1 MGFLKTH
8 VTTRADRISNFQAT
22 TCDYG
27 TAVLDIFGTTR
38 VAPNVINWQD
48 FYSRE
53 IRKTVKSGKSKSTTI
68 NYRYYVYLELA
79 LGETITDIGKIWVG
93 DTMYQSL
100 GAANG
105 SGGTGFPLELKKDGG
120 VSNYM
125 STKHP
130 DKAVDYQHLAY
141 LHSPSGG
148 NASGTYLGENSA
160 SVPSYGIEVKGALL
174 STGDGIDANPADVI
188 LYILTKLG
196 IYNGVDP
203 EETIISGIGN
213 FRKYCKA
220 NDLLI
225 SSPSGETSQK
235 KAQEII
241 KDICT
246 LTDAYF
252 FWSNNKFKIR
262 VKDNR
267 QINDWRPDNT
277 VVYDL
282 GPDDML
288 LQSDGACVAFS
299 RKDSSEVY
307 NRFTVE
313 FCNRSNSYEN
323 ETVSYELSNDISKTG
338 LRQMSTQNALYFYK
352 KERAIKVCQMLAR
365 KNERERNKYTIKL
378 DWAYCIL
385 EPGDLVTLS
394 DPIIGLNKQIAMVDT
409 VTEAKDG
416 SITVDC
422 LQYIDGNYNAGIV
435 DVSGS
440 NYNYVDY
447 NIEPSNTDRPII
459 FQPPSAATLSGNE
472 IWIALRGVDN
482 TWGGCNILVAN
493 QDANYQSL
501 GQYRMS
507 SSYGTLAADMASS
520 NADSFTAVIN
530 GDFDNVTT
538 LDAQNANS
546 MMWIDGECLSYT
558 TARKNSNG
566 TWTFSGLIRGQYN
579 TNIVSHRSG
588 STVVSCDGALYVIEI
603 TKKDIGRQLYFKFP
617 SVNVFNSNPQN
628 EADVDYYTYTVK
640 DYAIPSASD
649 IIAYTRYYQSEDAVS
664 YSIQVTWTPPDLA
677 TYARSQ
683 VWYKVKG
690 DRDWTYADS
699 GVNSATIPNA
709 MVGETY
715 TIAVCVEDIY
725 GAYEDPDSARQTS
738 ITVQTKAVTP
748 NAPES
753 VSVKFGSDIVVKWDF
768 VGNADVRYYE
778 VRLDNN
784 PGVVGTNFLGRTTSN
799 SLVINLTQRSGTIY
813 VYAYGANKIYSVPGS
828 VTYNLS
834 KPPQP
839 KPPELIANINSLT
852 IRTTIPDTCHGMY
865 IYINDEPKIYH
876 NNGSYTYVGKPG
888 IYDVAITYVDAIG
901 ESDKS
906 PTVSESIRAY
916 IDPDLIEAGS
926 ISSSKLDNIVNNNI
940 QSATNKAALA
950 VVKAN
955 GVANDLN
962 NFEGQ
967 VYKKGETD
975 TLIANSI
982 KDFETNTLKPNY
994 STTTQTDTM
1003 IKSNVATYTD
1013 GILQG
1018 YSTKE
1023 QTSAAI
1029 SSGLA
1034 VFKDRELSKYST
1046 TTQTES
1052 LINTKVADYTDGILA
1067 NYSTTEQTSTMISS
1081 TIANFKSTELSKYST
1096 TTQTESLI
1104 NSKVTDK
1111 LTGYSTT
1118 EQTSSMITNSINNF
1132 KDGVLAD
1139 YSTTEQTK
1147 NLISSQVATY
1157 TDGKLANYSTIK
1169 QTNDAISSMVG
1180 KIDAATN
1187 DKLKSYSTIQQTQ
1200 DAISLAVKNID
1211 LDGND
1216 IITKIN
1222 IADGT
1227 ILLDGKYVHITGDT
1241 QIDGSIITN
1250 NMLAGNITGDKI
1262 KAKAITTDKININGG
1277 KTSGAR
1283 IEVIDNLIT
1292 VYDDNNI
1299 ARVKLGLIDEI

>member
-27 TAVLDIFGTTR
+27 TPVMDIFGTTKI
-38 VAPNVINWQD
+38 APNVINWQD

-148 NASGTYLGENSA
+148 NSSGTYLGENSA

-174 STGDGIDANPADVI
+174 ATGDGIDANPADVI
-188 LYILTKLG
+188 LYILKKLG

-288 LQSDGACVAFS
+288 LQADGACVAFS

-313 FCNRSNSYEN
+313 FCNRENSYEN

-338 LRQMSTQNALYFYK
+338 LRQMSTQNALYFYTK
-352 KERAIKVCQMLAR
+352 QRAIKVCQMLAR

-385 EPGDLVTLS
+385 EPGDLITLT

-416 SITVDC
+416 SITVEC
-422 LQYIDGNYNAGIV
+422 LQYVDGNYNAGII

-472 IWIALRGVDN
+472 IWIALRGTDN

-507 SSYGTLAADMASS
+507 SSYGTLVADMASS
-520 NADSFTAVIN
+520 NADSFTAQIN
-530 GDFDNVTT
+530 GDFDNVTQ
-538 LDAQNANS
+538 LDAVNANS

-579 TNIVSHRSG
+579 TNIVNHRSG

-617 SVNVFNSNPQN
+617 SVNVFASNPQN

-748 NAPES
+748 NAPEG
-753 VSVKFGSDIVVKWDF
+753 VSVKFGQDIVVSWQF

-784 PGVVGTNFLGRTTSN
+784 PGVVGANFLGRTTSN
-799 SLVINLTQRSGTIY
+799 NLVVNLTKRSGTIY

-839 KPPELIANINSLT
+839 KAPELIVNINSLT

-865 IYINDEPKIYH
+865 IYINNEPKIYH

-906 PTVSESIRAY
+906 PKVSESIRAY

-926 ISSSKLDNIVNNNI
+926 ISTKKLDA
-940 QSATNKAALA
+940 ATNKALDDAKQTAKDL
-950 VVKAN
+950 
-955 GVANDLN
+955 GVLSGN
-962 NFEGQ
+962 
-967 VYKKGETD
+967 VYSKTETD
-975 TLIANSI
+975 NQI
-982 KDFETNTLKPNY
+982 
-994 STTTQTDTM
+994 ST
-1003 IKSNVATYTD
+1003 S
-1013 GILQG
+1013 
-1018 YSTKE
+1018 
-1023 QTSAAI
+1023 
-1029 SSGLA
+1029 
-1034 VFKDRELSKYST
+1034 LS
-1046 TTQTES
+1046 
-1052 LINTKVADYTDGILA
+1052 
-1067 NYSTTEQTSTMISS
+1067 
-1081 TIANFKSTELSKYST
+1081 
-1096 TTQTESLI
+1096 
-1104 NSKVTDK
+1104 
-1111 LTGYSTT
+1111 
-1118 EQTSSMITNSINNF
+1118 NF
-1132 KDGVLAD
+1132 KDGD
-1139 YSTTEQTK
+1139 
-1147 NLISSQVATY
+1147 
-1157 TDGKLANYSTIK
+1157 
-1169 QTNDAISSMVG
+1169 
-1180 KIDAATN
+1180 
-1187 DKLKSYSTIQQTQ
+1187 LKSYATITQMQ
-1200 DAISLAVKNID
+1200 DAISLAVKDID
-1211 LDGND
+1211 IDGNE
-1216 IITKIN
+1216 ILTKIN

>member
-1 MGFLKTH
+1 
-8 VTTRADRISNFQAT
+8 
-22 TCDYG
+22 
-27 TAVLDIFGTTR
+27 
-38 VAPNVINWQD
+38 
-48 FYSRE
+48 
-53 IRKTVKSGKSKSTTI
+53 
-68 NYRYYVYLELA
+68 
-79 LGETITDIGKIWVG
+79 
-93 DTMYQSL
+93 
-100 GAANG
+100 
-105 SGGTGFPLELKKDGG
+105 
-120 VSNYM
+120 
-125 STKHP
+125 
-130 DKAVDYQHLAY
+130 
-141 LHSPSGG
+141 
-148 NASGTYLGENSA
+148 
-160 SVPSYGIEVKGALL
+160 
-174 STGDGIDANPADVI
+174 
-188 LYILTKLG
+188 
-196 IYNGVDP
+196 
-203 EETIISGIGN
+203 
-213 FRKYCKA
+213 
-220 NDLLI
+220 
-225 SSPSGETSQK
+225 
-235 KAQEII
+235 
-241 KDICT
+241 
-246 LTDAYF
+246 
-252 FWSNNKFKIR
+252 
-262 VKDNR
+262 
-267 QINDWRPDNT
+267 
-277 VVYDL
+277 
-282 GPDDML
+282 ML

-338 LRQMSTQNALYFYK
+338 LRQMSTQNALYFYT
-352 KERAIKVCQMLAR
+352 KERAVKVCQMLAR

-385 EPGDLVTLS
+385 EPGDLITLT
-394 DPIIGLNKQIAMVDT
+394 DPIIGLSKQIAMVDT

-416 SITVDC
+416 SITVEC
-422 LQYIDGNYNAGIV
+422 LQYVDGQYNAGII

-472 IWIALRGVDN
+472 IWIALRGADD

-507 SSYGTLAADMASS
+507 SSYGTLAADMSS
-520 NADSFTAVIN
+520 SADTFTAVIN

-558 TARKNSNG
+558 TVRKNSNG
-566 TWTFSGLIRGQYN
+566 TWTFGGVIRGQYN
-579 TNIVSHRSG
+579 TNIVNHSSG
-588 STVVSCDGALYVIEI
+588 STVVSCDGALYTIEL
-603 TKKDIGRQLYFKFP
+603 TKKDIGRQLFFKFP

-649 IIAYTRYYQSEDAVS
+649 VIAYTRYYQTEDAVS

-677 TYARSQ
+677 TYSRSQ

-690 DRDWTYADS
+690 DKDWTYADS

-748 NAPES
+748 NAPEG
-753 VSVKFGSDIVVKWDF
+753 VSVKFGTDIVVSWQF

-778 VRLDNN
+778 IRTDNN
-784 PGVVGTNFLGRTTSN
+784 PGVVGANFLGRTTSN
-799 SLVINLTQRSGTIY
+799 SLVINLTKRQGTIY
-813 VYAYGANKIYSVPGS
+813 VYAYGVNKIYSIPGTVEYALTRPS
-828 VTYNLS
+828 
-834 KPPQP
+834 QP
-839 KPPELIANINSLT
+839 KPPTVTTGINSLMVST
-852 IRTTIPDTCHGMY
+852 IIPDTCHGMY
-865 IYINDEPKIYH
+865 VYIGNDKVY
-876 NNGSYTYVGKPG
+876 NSSGNYTYIAKPG

-906 PTVSESIRAY
+906 PTVSVSISAY
-916 IDPDLIEAGS
+916 IDPNLIEAGS
-926 ISSSKLDNIVNNNI
+926 ISSAKLDAAVNTNI

-955 GVANDLN
+955 GVANNLN
-962 NFEGQ
+962 NLEADI
-967 VYKKGETD
+967 YRKGETD

-982 KDFETNTLKPNY
+982 KDFNTNTLQKNY
-994 STTTQTDTM
+994 STTTQTDNL
-1003 IKSNVATYTD
+1003 IKSGVATYTD
-1013 GILQG
+1013 GVLQG

-1034 VFKDRELSKYST
+1034 VFKDRELSNYST
-1046 TTQTES
+1046 IKQTEA
-1052 LINTKVADYTDGILA
+1052 LINTKVADYTNDKLA
-1067 NYSTTEQTSTMISS
+1067 NYSTTDQTSSMISS
-1081 TIANFKSTELSKYST
+1081 TIANFKANELSKYST

-1132 KDGVLAD
+1132 KDNTLAD

-1147 NLISSQVATY
+1147 DLISSQVATY
-1157 TDGKLANYSTIK
+1157 TDGKLSGYSTIK
-1169 QTNDAISSMVG
+1169 QTNDAISNMVV
-1180 KIDAATN
+1180 KIDESTN

-1216 IITKIN
+1216 ILTKIN

-1227 ILLDGKYVHITGDT
+1227 ILLDGKYIHITGDAK
-1241 QIDGSIITN
+1241 IDDNLITN
-1250 NMLAGNITGDKI
+1250 NMLAGSITGDKI
-1262 KAKAITTDKININGG
+1262 LAKAITTDKININGG

-1283 IEVIDNLIT
+1283 IEVVDNLIT

>member
-125 STKHP
+125 ATKHP

-174 STGDGIDANPADVI
+174 ATGDGIDANPADVI
-188 LYILTKLG
+188 LYILKKLG

-267 QINDWRPDNT
+267 QINDWRPNNT

-288 LQSDGACVAFS
+288 LQADGACVAFS

-385 EPGDLVTLS
+385 EPGDLITLT

-416 SITVDC
+416 SITVEC
-422 LQYIDGNYNAGIV
+422 LQYVDGNYNAGII

-472 IWIALRGVDN
+472 IWIALRGTDN

-520 NADSFTAVIN
+520 NADSFTAIIN

-558 TARKNSNG
+558 TVRKNSNG
-566 TWTFSGLIRGQYN
+566 TWTFAGLIRGQYN
-579 TNIVSHRSG
+579 TNIVAHRSG
-588 STVVSCDGALYVIEI
+588 STVVSCDGALYTIEL

-738 ITVQTKAVTP
+738 ITVETKAVTP

-768 VGNADVRYYE
+768 VSNADVRYYE
-778 VRLDNN
+778 VRLDAN
-784 PGVVGTNFLGRTTSN
+784 PGVVGANFLGRTTSN

-813 VYAYGANKIYSVPGS
+813 VYAYGANKIYSVPGT
-828 VTYNLS
+828 VEYALI
-834 KPPQP
+834 KPPTP
-839 KPPELIANINSLT
+839 KAPELIANINSLT

-865 IYINDEPKIYH
+865 VYVNDEAKVYH

-926 ISSSKLDNIVNNNI
+926 ISTKKLDA
-940 QSATNKAALA
+940 ATNKALDDAKQTAKDL
-950 VVKAN
+950 
-955 GVANDLN
+955 GVLSGN
-962 NFEGQ
+962 
-967 VYKKGETD
+967 VYSKTETD
-975 TLIANSI
+975 NQI
-982 KDFETNTLKPNY
+982 
-994 STTTQTDTM
+994 ST
-1003 IKSNVATYTD
+1003 S
-1013 GILQG
+1013 
-1018 YSTKE
+1018 
-1023 QTSAAI
+1023 
-1029 SSGLA
+1029 
-1034 VFKDRELSKYST
+1034 LS
-1046 TTQTES
+1046 
-1052 LINTKVADYTDGILA
+1052 
-1067 NYSTTEQTSTMISS
+1067 
-1081 TIANFKSTELSKYST
+1081 
-1096 TTQTESLI
+1096 
-1104 NSKVTDK
+1104 
-1111 LTGYSTT
+1111 
-1118 EQTSSMITNSINNF
+1118 NF
-1132 KDGVLAD
+1132 KDGD
-1139 YSTTEQTK
+1139 
-1147 NLISSQVATY
+1147 
-1157 TDGKLANYSTIK
+1157 
-1169 QTNDAISSMVG
+1169 
-1180 KIDAATN
+1180 
-1187 DKLKSYSTIQQTQ
+1187 LKSYATITQMQ
-1200 DAISLAVKNID
+1200 DAISLAVKDID
-1211 LDGND
+1211 IDGNE
-1216 IITKIN
+1216 ILTKIN

-1283 IEVIDNLIT
+1283 IEVVDNLIT

>member
-22 TCDYG
+22 CCDYG
-27 TAVLDIFGTTR
+27 TPVMDIFGTTKI
-38 VAPNVINWQD
+38 APNVINWQD
-48 FYSRE
+48 FYARE

-174 STGDGIDANPADVI
+174 STGDGVDANPADVI

-196 IYNGVDP
+196 IYNGTDP

-288 LQSDGACVAFS
+288 LQADGACVAFS

-338 LRQMSTQNALYFYK
+338 LRQMSTQNALYFYT
-352 KERAIKVCQMLAR
+352 KERAVKVCQMLAR

-385 EPGDLVTLS
+385 EPGDLITLT

-416 SITVDC
+416 SITVEC
-422 LQYIDGNYNAGIV
+422 LQYVDGNYNAGII

-507 SSYGTLAADMASS
+507 SSYGTLAADMAAS

-530 GDFDNVTT
+530 GDFDNVTQ
-538 LDAQNANS
+538 LDAVNANS

-579 TNIVSHRSG
+579 TNIVNHSSG

-617 SVNVFNSNPQN
+617 AVNVFNSNPQN

-649 IIAYTRYYQSEDAVS
+649 IIAYTRYYQTEDAVS

-690 DRDWTYADS
+690 DKDWTYADS

-725 GAYEDPDSARQTS
+725 GAYEDPDSARQVS
-738 ITVQTKAVTP
+738 LTVQTKAVTP

-753 VSVKFGSDIVVKWDF
+753 VSVKFGGDIVVKWDF

-778 VRLDNN
+778 VRLDAN
-784 PGVVGTNFLGRTTSN
+784 PGVVGANFLGRTTSN
-799 SLVINLTQRSGTIY
+799 SLVINLTKRSGTIY

-865 IYINDEPKIYH
+865 IYINNEPKIYH

-926 ISSSKLDNIVNNNI
+926 ISTKKLDA
-940 QSATNKAALA
+940 ATNKALDDAKQTAKDL
-950 VVKAN
+950 
-955 GVANDLN
+955 GVLSGN
-962 NFEGQ
+962 
-967 VYKKGETD
+967 VYSKTETD
-975 TLIANSI
+975 NQI
-982 KDFETNTLKPNY
+982 
-994 STTTQTDTM
+994 ST
-1003 IKSNVATYTD
+1003 S
-1013 GILQG
+1013 
-1018 YSTKE
+1018 
-1023 QTSAAI
+1023 
-1029 SSGLA
+1029 
-1034 VFKDRELSKYST
+1034 LS
-1046 TTQTES
+1046 
-1052 LINTKVADYTDGILA
+1052 
-1067 NYSTTEQTSTMISS
+1067 
-1081 TIANFKSTELSKYST
+1081 
-1096 TTQTESLI
+1096 
-1104 NSKVTDK
+1104 
-1111 LTGYSTT
+1111 
-1118 EQTSSMITNSINNF
+1118 NF
-1132 KDGVLAD
+1132 KDGD
-1139 YSTTEQTK
+1139 
-1147 NLISSQVATY
+1147 
-1157 TDGKLANYSTIK
+1157 
-1169 QTNDAISSMVG
+1169 
-1180 KIDAATN
+1180 
-1187 DKLKSYSTIQQTQ
+1187 LKSYATITQMQ
-1200 DAISLAVKNID
+1200 DAISLAVKDID
-1211 LDGND
+1211 IDGNE
-1216 IITKIN
+1216 ILTKIN

-1227 ILLDGKYVHITGDT
+1227 ILLDGKYIHITGDAK
-1241 QIDGSIITN
+1241 IDDNLITN
-1250 NMLAGNITGDKI
+1250 NMLAGSITGDKI
-1262 KAKAITTDKININGG
+1262 LAKAITTDKLNINGG

-1283 IEVIDNLIT
+1283 IEVVDNLIT

>member
-27 TAVLDIFGTTR
+27 TPVMDIFGTTR
-38 VAPNVINWQD
+38 ISPNVINWQD
-48 FYSRE
+48 FYARE

-79 LGETITDIGKIWVG
+79 LGETITDVGKIWVG

-105 SGGTGFPLELKKDGG
+105 SGGTGFPLELKRDGG
-120 VSNYM
+120 MSNYM

-188 LYILTKLG
+188 LYILKKLG
-196 IYNGVDP
+196 IYNGTDP

-213 FRKYCKA
+213 FRRYCKA

-267 QINDWRPDNT
+267 QINDWRPNNT

-288 LQSDGACVAFS
+288 LQADGACVAFS

-313 FCNRSNSYEN
+313 FCNRENSYEN

-338 LRQMSTQNALYFYK
+338 LRQMSTQNALYFYTK
-352 KERAIKVCQMLAR
+352 QRAIKVCQMLAR

-385 EPGDLVTLS
+385 EPGDLITLT
-394 DPIIGLNKQIAMVDT
+394 DPIIGLDKQIAMVDT

-416 SITVDC
+416 SITVEC
-422 LQYIDGNYNAGIV
+422 LQYVDGNYNAGII

-472 IWIALRGVDN
+472 IWIALRGTDN

-520 NADSFTAVIN
+520 NADSFTAQIN
-530 GDFDNVTT
+530 GDFDNVTQ
-538 LDAQNANS
+538 LDAVNANS

-579 TNIVSHRSG
+579 TNIVAHRSG

-778 VRLDNN
+778 VRLDAN
-784 PGVVGTNFLGRTTSN
+784 PGVVGANFLGRTTSN
-799 SLVINLTQRSGTIY
+799 SLVVNLTQRQGTIY

-926 ISSSKLDNIVNNNI
+926 ISTKKLDA
-940 QSATNKAALA
+940 ATNKALDDAKQTAKDL
-950 VVKAN
+950 
-955 GVANDLN
+955 GVLSGN
-962 NFEGQ
+962 
-967 VYKKGETD
+967 VYSKTETD
-975 TLIANSI
+975 NQI
-982 KDFETNTLKPNY
+982 
-994 STTTQTDTM
+994 ST
-1003 IKSNVATYTD
+1003 S
-1013 GILQG
+1013 
-1018 YSTKE
+1018 
-1023 QTSAAI
+1023 
-1029 SSGLA
+1029 
-1034 VFKDRELSKYST
+1034 LS
-1046 TTQTES
+1046 
-1052 LINTKVADYTDGILA
+1052 
-1067 NYSTTEQTSTMISS
+1067 
-1081 TIANFKSTELSKYST
+1081 
-1096 TTQTESLI
+1096 
-1104 NSKVTDK
+1104 
-1111 LTGYSTT
+1111 
-1118 EQTSSMITNSINNF
+1118 NF
-1132 KDGVLAD
+1132 KDGD
-1139 YSTTEQTK
+1139 
-1147 NLISSQVATY
+1147 
-1157 TDGKLANYSTIK
+1157 
-1169 QTNDAISSMVG
+1169 
-1180 KIDAATN
+1180 
-1187 DKLKSYSTIQQTQ
+1187 LKSYATITQMQ
-1200 DAISLAVKNID
+1200 DAISLAVKDID
-1211 LDGND
+1211 IDGNE
-1216 IITKIN
+1216 ILTKIN

-1277 KTSGAR
+1277 KTNGAR

-1292 VYDDNNI
+1292 VYDDNNV
-1299 ARVKLGLIDEI
+1299 ARVKLGLIDTI

>member
-22 TCDYG
+22 CCDYG
-27 TAVLDIFGTTR
+27 TPVLDIFGTTKI
-38 VAPNVINWQD
+38 APNVINWQD

-148 NASGTYLGENSA
+148 NSSGTYLGENSA

-188 LYILTKLG
+188 LYILKKLG

-288 LQSDGACVAFS
+288 LQADGACVAFS

-313 FCNRSNSYEN
+313 FCNRENSYEN

-338 LRQMSTQNALYFYK
+338 LRQMSTQNALYFYT

-385 EPGDLVTLS
+385 EPGDLITLT
-394 DPIIGLNKQIAMVDT
+394 DPIIGLDKQIAMVDT
-409 VTEAKDG
+409 ITEAKDG
-416 SITVDC
+416 SITVEC
-422 LQYIDGNYNAGIV
+422 LQYVDGNYNAGII

-507 SSYGTLAADMASS
+507 SSYGTLVADMASS
-520 NADSFTAVIN
+520 NADSFTAQIN
-530 GDFDNVTT
+530 GDFDNVTQ
-538 LDAQNANS
+538 LDAVNANS

-558 TARKNSNG
+558 TVRKNSNG

-579 TNIVSHRSG
+579 TNIVAHRSG

-664 YSIQVTWTPPDLA
+664 YSIQVTWAPPDLA

-725 GAYEDPDSARQTS
+725 GAYEDPDSARQVS
-738 ITVQTKAVTP
+738 LTVQTKAVTP
-748 NAPES
+748 NAPEG
-753 VSVKFGSDIVVKWDF
+753 VSVKFGQDIVVSWQF

-799 SLVINLTQRSGTIY
+799 NLVVNLTQRQGTIY
-813 VYAYGANKIYSVPGS
+813 VYAYGVNKIYSVPGT
-828 VTYNLS
+828 VEYALI
-834 KPPQP
+834 KPPTP
-839 KPPELIANINSLT
+839 KAPELIANINSLT

-1003 IKSNVATYTD
+1003 IKSNVATYTN
-1013 GILQG
+1013 GVLSN

-1029 SSGLA
+1029 NSGLA

-1147 NLISSQVATY
+1147 DLISSQVATY

-1292 VYDDNNI
+1292 VYDDNNV
-1299 ARVKLGLIDEI
+1299 ARVKLGLIDNI